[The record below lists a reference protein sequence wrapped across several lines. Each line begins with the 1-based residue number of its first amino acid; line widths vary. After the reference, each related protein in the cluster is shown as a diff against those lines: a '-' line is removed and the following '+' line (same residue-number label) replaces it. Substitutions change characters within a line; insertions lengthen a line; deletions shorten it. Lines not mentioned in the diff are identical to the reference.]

1 MTKLHDLASIG
12 QAIWMDYIRRDLMTS
27 GKLDEWI
34 ENGLRGMTS
43 NPSIFDKAISGS
55 DAYDDQL
62 RELVFDDK
70 SPQEIY
76 EALAIQDI
84 QDAADALRGIWE
96 ESGGVDGYISLE
108 ANPHLA
114 HDTQGTIDEIK
125 RLRERVNRTNVMYKI
140 PATEEGIP
148 AIEQLIS
155 EGVNVNITLMFS
167 MEHYEKVANAY
178 INGLKTFSVA
188 GGDVA
193 SVASVASFFISRV
206 DVKLDEQFDE
216 MGEDDLKGK
225 IGIANAKVVYQRFKE
240 LFSSEDWAYLAQQG
254 ANVQRPL
261 WASTSTKDPA
271 YSDVLYV
278 ENLIGPYTVNTLPP
292 KTLDAFLDHGT
303 VAETV
308 EQDIDEARAQL
319 QRANE
324 LGFDMNEVGAE
335 LQTEGV
341 EKFVKPFDSL
351 MQTIDEQRRV
361 VLKS

>member
-1 MTKLHDLASIG
+1 MTKLHDLATIG
-12 QAIWMDYIRRDLMTS
+12 QAIWMDYIRRDLITS

-34 ENGLRGMTS
+34 SDGLRGMTS

-55 DAYDDQL
+55 DAYDEQL
-62 RELVFDDK
+62 RELVLQDK

-84 QDAADALRGIWE
+84 QDAADALRDIWE
-96 ESGGVDGYISLE
+96 QSGGVDGYISLE

-114 HDTQGTIDEIK
+114 HDTQGTIDEIR
-125 RLRERVNRTNVMYKI
+125 RLSERVNRPNVMYKI
-140 PATEEGIP
+140 PATDEGLP

-167 MEHYEKVANAY
+167 MEHYEKVASAY
-178 INGLKTFSVA
+178 INGLKTLSVA

-206 DVKLDEQFDE
+206 DVKLDEQFEE

-225 IGIANAKVVYQRFKE
+225 IGIANAKVVYQRFKD
-240 LFSSEDWAYLAQQG
+240 LFSSEDWEYLAEQG

-292 KTLDAFLDHGT
+292 DTLEAFLDHGT

-319 QRANE
+319 QRAEE
-324 LGFDMNEVGAE
+324 LGFDMNEVGEE
-335 LQTEGV
+335 LQREGV
-341 EKFVKPFDSL
+341 EKFVRPFDSL
-351 MQTIDEQRRV
+351 METIDEQRRV
-361 VLKS
+361 VLES